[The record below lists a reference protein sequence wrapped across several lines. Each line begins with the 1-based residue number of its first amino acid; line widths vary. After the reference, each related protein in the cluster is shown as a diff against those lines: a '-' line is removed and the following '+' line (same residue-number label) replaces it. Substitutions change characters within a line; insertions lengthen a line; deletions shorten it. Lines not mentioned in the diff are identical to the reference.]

1 MGRAQLRLRNSLGS
15 DLMELW
21 LDATN
26 TDSNSLPKGASRVWD
41 GRAPDVAEVALGD
54 YRGQDEARSLVGMVP
69 WILLRCSDWTMI
81 PLENIVAAACGSGTR
96 VAAAISDEVDLPG
109 AAFAL
114 EHGVDAVLLPPETDS
129 GALWAAARELAST
142 STDEDEAE
150 PTSSELST
158 ATVLSVESGGV
169 GERLCVD
176 LIERLSPGEGMA
188 IGSASGTLCLIH
200 GETLPSEYVPSRPFR
215 INAGAVHAYA
225 LMADGS
231 TRYLSEL
238 RAGDVVA
245 VLSAD
250 GSRRS
255 ASIGRLKIER
265 RPFLLIRFECG
276 SVEGQLIAQQ
286 AETVRLV
293 SPAGEALSVTGLESG
308 DEMLVRLDSSMRHIG
323 QALPGEVSER

>member
-26 TDSNSLPKGASRVWD
+26 TDSNSLPEGASRVWD

-69 WILLRCSDWTMI
+69 WILVRCSDWTMI

-129 GALWAAARELAST
+129 GTLWAAARELAST
-142 STDEDEAE
+142 STEEDEAE

-265 RPFLLIRFECG
+265 RPFLLVRFECG

-286 AETVRLV
+286 AETARLV
-293 SPAGEALSVTGLESG
+293 SPTGEALSVTGLESG